1 MTKRSAQ
8 NLSSSISDISI
19 LTEIGS
25 IGTGNA
31 TMALSSIVQEPI
43 NIDVPQMHIC
53 SPHLVPRIFDKHDTV
68 VTAIFMQLRGN
79 ADCDIMLIFEAQ
91 EAAKI
96 ADLMARSAAGSEKPE
111 IETSAIE
118 ELGSIMIGSFL
129 SAMGDFTGTELIPN
143 PPIVL
148 NDCFD
153 AVIDSLLLKQA
164 LCSDMA
170 VIFDSRFKRSNSS
183 AEGFL
188 ITFPS
193 EKLRRMLTKKGKE
206 WLTVP
211 LKLNKQ
217 TIKQAP

>member
-1 MTKRSAQ
+1 MTKKSTQ
-8 NLSSSISDISI
+8 KLSSSISDISI

-25 IGTGNA
+25 IGAGNA
-31 TMALSSIVQEPI
+31 TVALSKIIQEPI
-43 NIDVPQMHIC
+43 RIEVPQMHIC
-53 SPHLVPRIFDKHDTV
+53 PPHLVPRIYDKHDTV

-91 EAAKI
+91 EATKI
-96 ADLMARSAAGSEKPE
+96 ASLMARSAGSRKPE
-111 IETSAIE
+111 IEMSAIE

-143 PPIVL
+143 PPMVL
-148 NDCFD
+148 CDCFD

-164 LCSDMA
+164 LCSDLA
-170 VIFDSRFKRSNSS
+170 AIFDARFKRSNSS

-193 EKLRRMLTKKGKE
+193 AKLRRMLTEKGKE

-211 LKLNKQ
+211 LKPNKSILKQ
-217 TIKQAP
+217 TS

>member
-1 MTKRSAQ
+1 MTKKS

-31 TMALSSIVQEPI
+31 AAALSKILQEQI
-43 NIDVPQMHIC
+43 TIDVPQMHVC
-53 SPHLVPRIFDKHDTV
+53 PPHMVPRIFDKHDTV

-79 ADCDIMLIFEAQ
+79 ADCDIMLIFDAQ

-96 ADLMARSAAGSEKPE
+96 ADLMIHSADSVKPE
-111 IETSAIE
+111 IEMSAIE

-129 SAMGDFTGTELIPN
+129 SAMGDFTGTELLPN
-143 PPIVL
+143 PPMVL

-153 AVIDSLLLKQA
+153 AVIDSLLIKQA

-170 VIFDSRFKRSNSS
+170 AIFDARFKRSNSS

-193 EKLRRMLTKKGKE
+193 YKLRQMLTEKGKQ
-206 WLTVP
+206 WLTVS
-211 LKLNKQ
+211 LKPNN
-217 TIKQAP
+217 QAMQQASTN

>member
-53 SPHLVPRIFDKHDTV
+53 PPHLVPRIFDKHDTV

-96 ADLMARSAAGSEKPE
+96 ADLMARYAAGSEKPE

>member
-1 MTKRSAQ
+1 MTKKSTQ
-8 NLSSSISDISI
+8 KLSSSISDISI

-31 TMALSSIVQEPI
+31 AMALSSIVHEPI
-43 NIDVPQMHIC
+43 KIDVPQMHIC
-53 SPHLVPRIFDKHDTV
+53 PPHLVPRIFDKHDTV
-68 VTAIFMQLRGN
+68 VTAIFMQLRGK

-91 EAAKI
+91 EASKI
-96 ADLMARSAAGSEKPE
+96 ADLMARSAGSQKPE
-111 IETSAIE
+111 IEMSAIE

-143 PPIVL
+143 PPMVL

-153 AVIDSLLLKQA
+153 AVIDSLLIKQA
-164 LCSDMA
+164 LCSDLA
-170 VIFDSRFKRSNSS
+170 VIFDARFKRSNSS

-193 EKLRRMLTKKGKE
+193 EKLRKMLTKKGKE

-211 LKLNKQ
+211 LKLDKQ
-217 TIKQAP
+217 IIKQAP

>member
-1 MTKRSAQ
+1 MMKKSTKK
-8 NLSSSISDISI
+8 LSSSISDISI

-31 TMALSSIVQEPI
+31 TVALSKIVQEPVEI
-43 NIDVPQMHIC
+43 EVPQMHIC
-53 SPHLVPRIFDKHDTV
+53 PPHMVPRIFDKHDTV
-68 VTAIFMQLRGN
+68 VTAIFMQLRGE
-79 ADCDIMLIFEAQ
+79 ADCDIMLIFDAQ

-96 ADLMARSAAGSEKPE
+96 ADLMTRNAGSSKPE
-111 IETSAIE
+111 IEMSAIE

-143 PPIVL
+143 PPMVL

-153 AVIDSLLLKQA
+153 SVIDSLLIKQA

-170 VIFDSRFKRSNSS
+170 VIFDARFKRSHGS
-183 AEGFL
+183 AEGFI

-193 EKLRRMLTKKGKE
+193 EKLRQMLTDKGKE

-211 LKLNKQ
+211 VKPHKKFIEQ
-217 TIKQAP
+217 TT